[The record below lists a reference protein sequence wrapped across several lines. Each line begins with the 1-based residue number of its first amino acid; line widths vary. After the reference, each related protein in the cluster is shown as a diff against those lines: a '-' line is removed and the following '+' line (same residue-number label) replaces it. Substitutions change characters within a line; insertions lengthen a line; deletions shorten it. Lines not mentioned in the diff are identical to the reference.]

1 MNRLRHLFLSFILL
15 TLSCFADPKDFYS
28 HAVTEG
34 EPDSLIAGMVSA
46 ITGDLYL
53 SGTDLLIQGY
63 VPLRLPRTYISGNG
77 KGKRAGWSFIDHL
90 TAVYDVGNEDAKY
103 HTITV
108 HDPQGSAFIY
118 RGIAEHV
125 EKRLGR
131 DGHPTLFRF
140 SPDDTIGL
148 TNTST
153 GELSAHSNFHNA
165 RITLDPKANVFTL
178 NCPDGTTREY
188 RIHKGHH
195 QSYKN
200 VVKGKRKNKS
210 AMKYLLR
217 SETLA
222 TGHKIIYEY
231 DSHDRL
237 RKVSSTSLSGRKTY
251 ASAEFHFH
259 HVHAYNNPDV
269 DIFTSD
275 GRHLEY
281 RFETK
286 GDNAF
291 ALTRVRSPEAPEMA
305 IFYHSH
311 QSRSGP
317 LISRIAVAKD
327 HFTNIE
333 YYRVG
338 HNNISLDDVKL
349 KDWKDPR
356 FLRVSMLKAPVGT
369 DATPHVT
376 HRFFYYPEERRTDVR
391 EIDNALLRYTYTA
404 DMRLETVQR
413 FTRGDQPLCW
423 EKYTWT
429 PQGELLSRTFYY
441 TPHDILFSRSFNYD
455 DRGNVTQERFTGNL
469 SGKGK
474 EEAYVLKRTY
484 STDGRELLLTEREQN
499 GKNTLYRYYPNTS
512 LLEAQ
517 FICKGDQIKVR
528 TFYEYNADHVLIKE
542 ISDDGVSS
550 NKNDILH
557 LKTRKIKVFTPYPSG
572 PFVDMPYMIEEKM
585 WDGEQEVLL
594 NKTVLTYTT
603 GGLIAQKD
611 IYDATD
617 TFQYSL
623 TFQYDH
629 LGRLKEETNAIG
641 QKAIYDYDAAG
652 NRIFAQDFSGRL
664 FLHMNYD
671 HSNRLI
677 ESKEIG
683 TDGSAHITQ
692 YQYDGKHRKTASI
705 DHYGNITR
713 YFYDPIGNL
722 EATIFPPVLNENG
735 DPIEPTLRSSF
746 DGAGRE
752 ISRTDAIGNKTD
764 TNYNSRGQIT
774 HVTHPDGTEENFTYN
789 LDGTLLSHS
798 DQEGNKTEFAYD
810 CFGRKTSEIDPLGN
824 VTTYIYDALHLIS
837 IIDAE
842 GFSTNY
848 DYDPAGRKI
857 SEEREGDITHFSY
870 DALGRLSSVKMGN
883 LITITEYDL
892 LDRKIKEREE
902 DVKGNLYTEVSYGY
916 DEAGNQTSVT
926 RNIFGQEATEHFIYD
941 AFNRLILTIDPQGNQ
956 THISYN
962 EGYINTL
969 NQRVLQKTTTDA
981 LGLQTIET
989 YDALSRLVST
999 EIKNA
1004 SGITRSLELQFYD
1017 GNGNHARQESTI
1029 FPSKRQVTTLWK
1041 YDKMNRLETL
1051 IEAAGTEH
1059 TKTTQ
1064 YAYSSKGQ
1072 EQERIKPDGVI
1083 LNRTY
1088 DPVGNLITL
1097 DSSDG
1102 SVAYTY
1108 TYNKVNQLIQSY
1120 DGISYGSTFR
1130 KLDQN
1135 GRILE
1140 EKLANRLTLKNQ
1152 YDPCNRRTCLTLPD
1166 LSTIRYQYDPAFL
1179 RKVNRHNALGWLLYS
1194 HAYTEYDL
1202 SGNLYSEQ
1210 LIGELGEAHFTTD
1223 SLGRQVEIAAPF
1235 FSQQITAFDPVGN
1248 ILETKTQQDSTAYS
1262 YDDLYQL
1269 TQEKGLSSHTYLYD
1283 SHYNRLQKDD
1293 EVYTLNALNQL
1304 SDITYDPN
1312 GNPILIG
1319 NTTYTYDALDRLI
1332 SMQTP
1337 NTRLT
1342 FTYDSFHRR
1351 LSKTIETNNDGT
1363 WQTIK
1368 SLLFIYDGQ
1377 NEIGATN
1384 TGQQIIQLRVLGNT
1398 PDAEIGAAVAH
1409 ELNGRTFAPLYDLY
1423 GNVACLIALD
1433 DRTQETYRYDAFGNS
1448 TLFSTATTT
1457 FQNPWTFS
1465 SKRLD
1470 EESGHIYYGR
1480 RYYDPLSGR
1489 WLTPDPIG
1497 FQDGMNLYAFVHNNP
1512 LNTIDLYGLSSVPR
1526 DYFTGGPGPVQQT
1539 TWTGNRELIINPP
1552 WVGNKG
1558 LIIDPPKIGVDKVAM
1573 EPPSNPHPPKTMS
1586 RSAQPSHMKS
1596 IGVAAA
1602 HGLGSSA
1609 ISLGAGVANMSKLI
1623 TSPAYLISGEW
1634 ARFKL
1639 EWDELQASNAYCHR
1653 LWDQKMAALL
1663 PPDER
1668 AAYYESIRTGSQ
1680 IVGDAAILAGTLG
1693 FGLSSKCTHFK
1704 DVRLKNS
1711 FITTRSVENVN
1722 SGIPLISNK
1731 LTKPSIQKIDNAAKA
1746 IEEFLGGKGKV
1757 ITNADGDMVLMR
1769 GDKKIRF
1776 DIKGSHGDKPH
1787 FHLEKK
1793 NPKGKWTDAG
1803 PEHRYYFMEE

>member
-1 MNRLRHLFLSFILL
+1 VSG
-15 TLSCFADPKDFYS
+15 FADPKDAYS

-53 SGTDLLIQGY
+53 SDTDLLIQGY

-77 KGKRAGWSFIDHL
+77 KGKRSGWSFIDHL
-90 TAVYDVGNEDAKY
+90 AAVYDVGNEDAKY

-118 RGIAEHV
+118 RGVTEHV

-131 DGHPTLFRF
+131 DGHPTIFRF

-165 RITLDPKANVFTL
+165 RITLDPKANAFTL
-178 NCPDGTTREY
+178 NCPDGTIREY
-188 RIHKGHH
+188 RIHKKHH
-195 QSYKN
+195 HSYKN

-231 DSHDRL
+231 DSQDRL
-237 RKVSSTSLSGRKTY
+237 RKVSSTSLSGTKTY
-251 ASAEFHFH
+251 SCAEFHFH

-281 RFETK
+281 RFESK
-286 GDNAF
+286 GDDAF
-291 ALTRVRSPEAPEMA
+291 ALTRVRSPEAPEEA

-317 LISRIAVAKD
+317 LISCIAVARD
-327 HFTNIE
+327 HYTNVE

-338 HNNISLDDVKL
+338 HNNICGDDVKL
-349 KDWKDPR
+349 NDWKDPR

-376 HRFFYYPEERRTDVR
+376 HRFFYYPEKRHTDVR
-391 EIDNALLRYTYTA
+391 EIDNALLRYTYTP

-413 FTRGDQPLCW
+413 FTRGDQLQCW
-423 EKYTWT
+423 EKYSWT

-455 DRGNVTQERFTGNL
+455 ERGNVTQERLTGNL

-484 STDGRELLLTEREQN
+484 STDGRELLLSEREQN
-499 GKNTLYRYYPNTS
+499 GKSTLYRYYPNTS

-517 FICKGDQIKVR
+517 FICQGDQIKVR

-542 ISDDGVSS
+542 ISDDGVSP
-550 NKNDILH
+550 NQNDILY
-557 LKTRKIKVFTPYPSG
+557 LKTRKIKVITPYPSG
-572 PFVDMPYMIEEKM
+572 PFVDLPYIVEEKM
-585 WDGEQEVLL
+585 WDGQEEVLL

-611 IYDATD
+611 IYDTAN

-623 TFQYDH
+623 TFQYDD
-629 LGRLKEETNAIG
+629 LGRLKQETNALG
-641 QKAIYDYDAAG
+641 QTAIYDYDAAG
-652 NRIFAQDFSGRL
+652 NRIFAQDFSGKRS
-664 FLHMNYD
+664 LHMNYD

-677 ESKEIG
+677 QSKEIG
-683 TDGSAHITQ
+683 ADGLEHVTQ

-705 DHYGNITR
+705 DHYGNTTR
-713 YFYDPIGNL
+713 YFYDFFGNL
-722 EATIFPPVLNENG
+722 EATLLSPVLNENG

-752 ISRTDAIGNKTD
+752 ISRTDARDND
-764 TNYNSRGQIT
+764 TRTSYNSRGQIT
-774 HVTHPDGTEENFTYN
+774 QVTHPDGAQEKFVYN
-789 LDGTLLSHS
+789 LDGTLQTHF
-798 DQEGNKTEFAYD
+798 DQEGNKTEYAYD
-810 CFGRKTSEIDPLGN
+810 CFGRKTLETDPLGN

-837 IIDAE
+837 VIDAE
-842 GFSTNY
+842 GFSTSY

-857 SEEREGDITHFSY
+857 SEERQGDTTQFSY
-870 DALGRLSSVKMGN
+870 DTLGRLSSVKTGN

-916 DEAGNQTSVT
+916 DEAGNQTSIT
-926 RNIFGQEATEHFIYD
+926 RNILGQEATEHFIYD
-941 AFNRLILTIDPQGNQ
+941 ALNRLILTIDPQGNE

-962 EGYINTL
+962 EDYINIL

-989 YDALSRLVST
+989 YDAQGRLVNT
-999 EIKNA
+999 EIQNA
-1004 SGITRSLELQFYD
+1004 SGITLSLEMQFYD
-1017 GNGNHARQESTI
+1017 ANGNRARQESTI
-1029 FPSKRQVTTLWK
+1029 FPSKKQVTTLWK
-1041 YDKMNRLETL
+1041 YDTMNRLETL

-1059 TKTTQ
+1059 AKTTQ
-1064 YAYSSKGQ
+1064 YTYSPKGQ

-1083 LNRTY
+1083 LKRTY
-1088 DPVGNLITL
+1088 DSDGNLITL
-1097 DSSDG
+1097 TSSDG
-1102 SVAYTY
+1102 TIAYTY
-1108 TYNKVNQLIQSY
+1108 TYNTLNQLVQSY
-1120 DGISYGSTFR
+1120 DALSYTSTMR
-1130 KLDQN
+1130 TLDDK

-1166 LSTIRYQYDPAFL
+1166 RSTIRYQYDPAFL
-1179 RKVNRHNALGWLLYS
+1179 REVNRHNTSGWILYS
-1194 HAYTEYDL
+1194 HAYTGYDL

-1210 LIGELGEAHFTTD
+1210 LIGKLGEVSLTTD
-1223 SLGRQVEIAAPF
+1223 SLGRQVEIASPF
-1235 FSQQITAFDPVGN
+1235 FSQQITAFDSVGN
-1248 ILETKTQQDSTAYS
+1248 VLEMQTQEETTTYS
-1262 YDDLYQL
+1262 YDDLYQIS
-1269 TQEKGLSSHTYLYD
+1269 QEEGLFPHTYLYD
-1283 SHYNRLQKDD
+1283 SHYNRLQKD
-1293 EVYTLNALNQL
+1293 EETYTLNALNQL

-1332 SMQTP
+1332 SLQTP
-1337 NTRLT
+1337 TTRLT

-1351 LSKTIETNNDGT
+1351 LSKTVETYIDGT
-1363 WQTIK
+1363 WHPTEP
-1368 SLLFIYDGQ
+1368 LLFLYDGQ
-1377 NEIGATN
+1377 KEIGATDSSLE
-1384 TGQQIIQLRVLGNT
+1384 IIQLRVLGNT

-1409 ELNGRTFAPLYDLY
+1409 ELNRRIFAPLHDLF

-1433 DRTQETYRYDAFGNS
+1433 DQTQETYRYDAFGNS
-1448 TLFSTATTT
+1448 ALFSTASTS

-1465 SKRLD
+1465 SKRFD
-1470 EESGHIYYGR
+1470 QESGHIYYGR

-1489 WLTPDPIG
+1489 WLTPDPLG
-1497 FQDGMNLYAFVHNNP
+1497 FHDGMNLYAFVHNNP
-1512 LNTIDLYGLSSVPR
+1512 LNTIDLYGLSSVPL
-1526 DYFTGGPGPVQQT
+1526 DHMTGLPGPVQQT
-1539 TWTGNRELIINPP
+1539 TWTGNKDLVINPT

-1558 LIIDPPKIGVDKVAM
+1558 LIIDPPKVGVTEVAM
-1573 EPPSNPHPPKTMS
+1573 DPPSNPHPPRATA
-1586 RSAQPSHMKS
+1586 RSSQPSHLKS
-1596 IGVAAA
+1596 AGCAPI
-1602 HGLGSSA
+1602 HFLGNSA
-1609 ISLGAGVANMSKLI
+1609 ITFGAGVANMGKL
-1623 TSPAYLISGEW
+1623 SSLPFYLISGQWSRFEREW
-1634 ARFKL
+1634 N
-1639 EWDELQASNAYCHR
+1639 ELQKSNSSWR
-1653 LWDQKMAALL
+1653 NLWEQQMAALIPKDQRTDYYPWIVNIGEDVVDAAFLAATLGYGVFSKAAQFTGLL
-1663 PPDER
+1663 PKKTIQLNRFNQAASELSEVGQNNIRILRGWAKSKGWEKLPNSQGAPETWGSFNASTNKQQWNLKIKPEASLREGLDINSNVPR
-1668 AAYYESIRTGSQ
+1668 AAARYKEGIYVNPFTNESGGGS
-1680 IVGDAAILAGTLG
+1680 VGKHISLETLY
-1693 FGLSSKCTHFK
+1693 K
-1704 DVRLKNS
+1704 
-1711 FITTRSVENVN
+1711 
-1722 SGIPLISNK
+1722 
-1731 LTKPSIQKIDNAAKA
+1731 
-1746 IEEFLGGKGKV
+1746 
-1757 ITNADGDMVLMR
+1757 
-1769 GDKKIRF
+1769 
-1776 DIKGSHGDKPH
+1776 
-1787 FHLEKK
+1787 
-1793 NPKGKWTDAG
+1793 
-1803 PEHRYYFMEE
+1803 